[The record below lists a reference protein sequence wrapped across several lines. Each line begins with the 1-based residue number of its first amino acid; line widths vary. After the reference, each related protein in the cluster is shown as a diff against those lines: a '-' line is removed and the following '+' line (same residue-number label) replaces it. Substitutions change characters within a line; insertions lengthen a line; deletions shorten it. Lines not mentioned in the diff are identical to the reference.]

1 MNKIIMFTVVLLMV
15 NGVVLA
21 GEAPPQ
27 AMNKGFEKMDANSD
41 GMLTPEEVT
50 SNSSLAQRF
59 ASVDADGSGSI
70 DISEY
75 QFFSALT
82 EAD

>member
-1 MNKIIMFTVVLLMV
+1 MNKIIMFTVLLMV

-21 GEAPPQ
+21 GEASPQ
-27 AMNKGFEKMDANSD
+27 NESKSFGEMDANND
-41 GMLTPEEVT
+41 GVLTKEET
-50 SNSSLAQRF
+50 ASNFALAKRF
-59 ASVDADGSGSI
+59 ASVDADGSGTI
-70 DISEY
+70 DLSEY